1 VGPRVRLGLNVG
13 ATEGEVT
20 EEVVFEALVSSLTDS
35 AVDVFIDLVM
45 PTEGETVVALLAPTR
60 VRLLPSRTR
69 MNQESMLTS
78 FMEMKLSG
86 RKICIPLSVLLRMSL
101 RCGRN
106 KEVAARS
113 VKLCPGLL
121 LELFRFSDLS
131 KRHLEGGFNSFS

>member
-69 MNQESMLTS
+69 MNQESMLTYAFLLS
-78 FMEMKLSG
+78 SSSLQIFHSKYPRAACQEGKL
-86 RKICIPLSVLLRMSL
+86 RFPHFPKISYAKPFF
-101 RCGRN
+101 
-106 KEVAARS
+106 
-113 VKLCPGLL
+113 
-121 LELFRFSDLS
+121 LESALTVPV
-131 KRHLEGGFNSFS
+131 LEGTHR